1 MLRRR
6 AICVAK
12 SVVASCLLKAGF
24 KLVRINGD
32 YHDHLYRKHYS
43 QEALEKKRFYNVGAG
58 SFYHKYWTNI
68 DYASNWYKD
77 VQGQIV
83 NYDLM
88 RCEPLPIETATAE
101 VIYTSHTIE
110 HVTEGAVRNLF
121 REVYRAL
128 RSGGYFRITTGP
140 DADLDYAALMRGD
153 EDWFYWD
160 EAYSQVGCFEHIFH
174 QPATSVPLE
183 ERWLHH
189 VASQLAPN
197 NRSPSSVKFN
207 AAEIRTVLSE
217 KNMEDALD
225 YFTSFC
231 VFNPEYPGNHISWWN
246 FNKISRFL
254 RETGFSR
261 IYRSGYGQSFCPI
274 LRDTS
279 LFDSTHPQMSVYVE
293 AIR

>member
-1 MLRRR
+1 MLKRS

-12 SVVASCLLKAGF
+12 NIVASCFLKAGF
-24 KLVRINGD
+24 RLVRIHRDGFD
-32 YHDHLYRKHYS
+32 RLYHKHYS
-43 QEALEKKRFYNVGAG
+43 EEVLKKRRFYNVGAG
-58 SFYHKYWTNI
+58 SFYHKYWTNL

-77 VQGQIV
+77 VQKQIV

-88 RCEPLPIETATAE
+88 RCDPLPVETGTAE
-101 VIYTSHTIE
+101 VVYTSHTIE
-110 HVTEGAVRNLF
+110 HVTEVAVRNLF
-121 REVYRAL
+121 HEAYRAL
-128 RSGGYFRITTGP
+128 RSGGYFRVTTGP

-160 EAYSQVGCFEHIFH
+160 EAYSLVGCFEHIFH

-189 VASQLAPN
+189 VASQLARN
-197 NRSPSSVKFN
+197 NRSPSAVKFG
-207 AAEIRTVLSE
+207 APEIRALLSE
-217 KNMEDALD
+217 KNMQDVLD
-225 YFTSFC
+225 HFTSFC

-246 FNKISRFL
+246 FDKISRFL
-254 RETGFSR
+254 REAGFSR

-279 LFDSTHPQMSVYVE
+279 LFDNTHPQMSVYVE